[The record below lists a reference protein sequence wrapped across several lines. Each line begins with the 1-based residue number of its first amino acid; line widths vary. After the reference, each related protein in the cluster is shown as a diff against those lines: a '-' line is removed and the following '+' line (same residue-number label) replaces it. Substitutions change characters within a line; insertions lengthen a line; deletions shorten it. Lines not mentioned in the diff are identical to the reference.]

1 MAPLSPVA
9 ASASVGGMSQTL
21 RPRFWERPLTHLNPA
36 EWEALCDGCGK
47 CCLNKLED
55 ADTGVVEYTR
65 IACRLLDDATCRC
78 TQYPIRH
85 QFVPECIRITPGT
98 IAEVAYW
105 MPATCAYRLRFEGRG
120 LPDWHP
126 LVTGDPESVHAAGMS
141 MRGRTVPEFEVDEE
155 DWEDYIIEDLA

>member
-1 MAPLSPVA
+1 MTRP
-9 ASASVGGMSQTL
+9 L
-21 RPRFWERPLTHLNPA
+21 RPRFWERPLTQLTPA

-65 IACRLLDDATCRC
+65 IACRLLDDETCRC

-85 QFVPECIRITPGT
+85 QFVPECIRITPAT

-105 MPATCAYRLRFEGRG
+105 MPATCAYRLRFQGRP
-120 LPDWHP
+120 LPDCHP
-126 LVTGDPESVHAAGMS
+126 LVPGDPDSVHAAGMP
-141 MRGRTVPEFEVDEE
+141 MRGRTVPESEVDEE
-155 DWEDYIIEDLA
+155 DWEDYIIEDLS